1 MARFVALK
9 LIRLIIFRHSAAC
22 QGPTFTCPRCGK
34 LFPKK
39 NTFDKHTLLCGQDL
53 SNFQCET
60 CKKLF
65 TRKFN
70 LQRHKEQCGQNKV
83 EHSCHRCPKTF
94 SRYDNLG
101 EHLAK
106 EHRGRNP
113 DYVTVKEKCIDCLKE
128 YSSQFALL
136 NHECREFLKN
146 FHLKNMYM

>member
-1 MARFVALK
+1 MAK
-9 LIRLIIFRHSAAC
+9 
-22 QGPTFTCPRCGK
+22 T
-34 LFPKK
+34 
-39 NTFDKHTLLCGQDL
+39 
-53 SNFQCET
+53 FQCET